1 MCREVEARLRKLLC
15 YRKNAFWAKT
25 REKIGFFKPFGLD
38 PPPLPRV
45 TEQHPGYPLQ
55 NPSEMIAYLIVT
67 YVASASSSA
76 SNITNSQVPSKCFHT
91 SAMDSTEGDHI
102 TLHIST
108 ETLFAQRKRQY
119 TAHIHCRDQ
128 SLRRGYDHY
137 ILKDRSVR
145 RFSPNFGIK
154 VDEAIANFC
163 GTIADV

>member
-1 MCREVEARLRKLLC
+1 MALSNDFPSSYDLSLTEVPSGVRALFVHDHPPT
-15 YRKNAFWAKT
+15 KNT
-25 REKIGFFKPFGLD
+25 L
-38 PPPLPRV
+38 RV
-45 TEQHPGYPLQ
+45 TLTVLQKFYLNWNLQ

-119 TAHIHCRDQ
+119 TVHIHCRDQ